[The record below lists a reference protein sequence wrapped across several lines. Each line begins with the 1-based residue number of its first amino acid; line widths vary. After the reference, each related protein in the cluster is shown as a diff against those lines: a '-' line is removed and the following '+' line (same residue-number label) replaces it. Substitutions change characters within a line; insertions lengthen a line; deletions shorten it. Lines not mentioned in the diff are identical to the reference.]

1 MSLEKRIK
9 DEKPPLGSWVLC
21 EYKPGEK
28 SWGSYQVL
36 FYGYHGTFPAPAF
49 WFYDLVVPDT
59 KLESFQIIEITDSPK
74 I

>member
-36 FYGYHGTFPAPAF
+36 FYGYHITR
-49 WFYDLVVPDT
+49 DRKSVV
-59 KLESFQIIEITDSPK
+59 
-74 I
+74 